1 MRIAAIHAHP
11 DDLEILAG
19 GTLALLARAGHQLT
33 LVTLSDGDCGSREY
47 SPEETA
53 RIRKQEAAR
62 AAQLIGARYL
72 WGGFHDLAIFNDEP
86 SRRRVTGLIR
96 HLRPELVLTS
106 APSDYLADHEM
117 TSLLVRDACFAA
129 SAPNYA
135 AIGFD
140 DPATTHIP
148 HLYFMDPIE
157 GVDREG
163 RAVKPDFIVDV
174 SEVFPLKHA
183 MLACHESQRN
193 WLRAQHG
200 MDDYMITMEK
210 WTRARGAEGGVRY
223 GEGFRQYTGHPY
235 PRTGLLEEL
244 LEIETA
250 DPADDNGESSEW

>member
-19 GTLALLARAGHQLT
+19 GTLALLARAGHHLT

-47 SPEETA
+47 SPEDTG
-53 RIRKQEAAR
+53 RIRREEAAR
-62 AAQLIGARYL
+62 AAALIGATYF
-72 WGGFHDLAIFNDEP
+72 WGGFHDLAIFNDDP
-86 SRRRVTGLIR
+86 SRRRVTALIR
-96 HLRPELVLTS
+96 LLRPDLVLTS

-129 SAPNYA
+129 SAPNYRSA
-135 AIGFD
+135 GFD
-140 DPATTHIP
+140 NPPATDRIP

-157 GVDREG
+157 GLDREH
-163 RAVKPDFIVDV
+163 RPVKPDFIVDV
-174 SEVFPLKHA
+174 SEVFALKHD
-183 MLACHESQRN
+183 MLACHASQRN

-200 MDDYMITMEK
+200 LDDYMTTMEQ
-210 WTRARGAEGGVRY
+210 WTRQRGAEGGVRY

-235 PRTGLLEEL
+235 PQTPLLEEL

-250 DPADDNGESSEW
+250 GDGDDSES

>member
-19 GTLALLARAGHQLT
+19 GTLTLLARAGHELT

-47 SPEETA
+47 SPAETG
-53 RIRKQEAAR
+53 RIRREEAAR
-62 AAQLIGARYL
+62 AAALIGARYL
-72 WGGFHDLAIFNDEP
+72 WGGFHDLAIFNDDP

-96 HLRPELVLTS
+96 HLRPDLVLTS

-129 SAPNYA
+129 SVPNYQA
-135 AIGFD
+135 THFD
-140 DPATTHIP
+140 DPATERIP
-148 HLYFMDPIE
+148 HLYFLDPIE
-157 GVDREG
+157 GLDREH
-163 RAVKPDFIVDV
+163 RPVKPDFIVDV
-174 SEVFPLKHA
+174 TEVFETKHA

-200 MDDYMITMEK
+200 LDDYMTTMEQ
-210 WTRARGAEGGVRY
+210 WTRQRGASGGVRY

-235 PRTGLLEEL
+235 PLSPLLEEL
-244 LEIETA
+244 LEI
-250 DPADDNGESSEW
+250 DPPSADDSEW